1 MTFRVEL
8 SRRAETDIKRAYAY
22 IRKHGPADPNT
33 WKAGL
38 EQKLT
43 GLETF
48 PEACGLAPENEF
60 VKVEVRQAL
69 YGPFRIVFTIREQI
83 VFVLTVRHAARL
95 SMSRDEL
102 DKID

>member
-1 MTFRVEL
+1 MTFQVEL
-8 SRRAETDIKRAYAY
+8 SRRAEADIKGAYAY
-22 IRKHGPADPNT
+22 IRKHGPADPNA

-60 VKVEVRQAL
+60 VKAEIRQAL

-95 SMSRDEL
+95 SLQRDEL
-102 DKID
+102 DKIQ

>member
-8 SRRAETDIKRAYAY
+8 SQRAEADIKRAYAY
-22 IRKHGPADPNT
+22 IRKQGPADPKS
-33 WKAGL
+33 WKTGL

-43 GLETF
+43 GLENF

-60 VKVEVRQAL
+60 VKAEIRQAL

-95 SMSRDEL
+95 ALKLDEL
-102 DKID
+102 DNIK

>member
-8 SRRAETDIKRAYAY
+8 SQRAEADIKSAFAY
-22 IRKHGPADPNT
+22 IRKQGPADPRD

-38 EQKLT
+38 EQKLA

-60 VKVEVRQAL
+60 VKVEIRQAL

-83 VFVLTVRHAARL
+83 VYVLTVRHAARL
-95 SMSRDEL
+95 ALPRDEL
-102 DKID
+102 DKIN